1 MNLLDII
8 YIVAIVV
15 ALFAGYKCGF
25 LERIS
30 MTIGI
35 IFGLF
40 NATVLQDSAVKLLL
54 EATGWNGTV
63 VAITAY
69 AAIMV
74 SRHRDTS
81 RAASAQPG

>member
-15 ALFAGYKCGF
+15 ALFAGYRCGF

-30 MTIGI
+30 FTIGI

-40 NATVLQDSAVKLLL
+40 KKCIFIFFVKTFLLRH
-54 EATGWNGTV
+54 NV
-63 VAITAY
+63 VSNIPRRN
-69 AAIMV
+69 I
-74 SRHRDTS
+74 
-81 RAASAQPG
+81 